1 VIASFRSTM
10 NKVARGKGKHLHY
23 RLKIELKG
31 TFILACGDL
40 QLHWRSPIL
49 PYYHDY
55 TRKIFPHAELRCVC
69 WNDSLGKS

>member
-49 PYYHDY
+49 PYLLSRLHKEDLSSRR
-55 TRKIFPHAELRCVC
+55 TPMRLLE
-69 WNDSLGKS
+69 

>member
-1 VIASFRSTM
+1 MIASFRSTM

-40 QLHWRSPIL
+40 QPLAIADTSLPTITITQGRSFL
-49 PYYHDY
+49 TQNSDAFVGM
-55 TRKIFPHAELRCVC
+55 TV
-69 WNDSLGKS
+69 